1 MIEKKFENNNLTIA
15 LDVKNKYFN
24 EMFQS
29 NSFNDSEGRGMALSC
44 SKKLSALLKG
54 IMSKHHGNLYCL
66 NCLHSFTMKNKLEC
80 HEKLFENKGFCN
92 IVISSK
98 ATKTKNLICTIY
110 YLGRS

>member
-1 MIEKKFENNNLTIA
+1 MVEKKFENNNLTIA

-29 NSFNDSEGRGMALSC
+29 NSFYDSEGRGMTLSC

-54 IMSKHHGNLYCL
+54 ITCKHHGNFYCL

-92 IVISSK
+92 IVIPSK